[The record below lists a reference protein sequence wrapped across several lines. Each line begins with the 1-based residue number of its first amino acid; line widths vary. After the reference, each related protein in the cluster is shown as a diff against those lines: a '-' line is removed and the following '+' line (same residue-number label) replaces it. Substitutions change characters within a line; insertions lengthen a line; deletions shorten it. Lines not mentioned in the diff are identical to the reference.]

1 MHGDAEQDTRPSPD
15 QRVLPHF
22 GIMASDPTSSTA
34 TVFFIHARAAVCAAW
49 HHLWSG
55 VHVLSDVA
63 IR

>member
-22 GIMASDPTSSTA
+22 GIMASDPTSWYSLFTLGQLLGRDA
-34 TVFFIHARAAVCAAW
+34 
-49 HHLWSG
+49 L
-55 VHVLSDVA
+55 VLSDVA